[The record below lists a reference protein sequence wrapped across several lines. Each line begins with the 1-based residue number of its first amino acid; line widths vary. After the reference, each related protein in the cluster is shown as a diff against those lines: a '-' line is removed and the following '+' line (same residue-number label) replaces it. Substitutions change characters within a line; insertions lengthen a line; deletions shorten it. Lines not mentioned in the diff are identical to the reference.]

1 MTTSTALQRL
11 ILTATTDGW
20 ALLTENGA
28 VVFRRTGAGARH
40 ACLAFA
46 RDHGVLS
53 IVT

>member
-1 MTTSTALQRL
+1 MTTSTALRRL

-20 ALLTENGA
+20 ALISDNGA
-28 VVFRRTGAGARH
+28 VVFRRAGAGARQ

>member
-11 ILTATTDGW
+11 ILRATSDGW
-20 ALLTENGA
+20 ALLAENGA
-28 VVFRRTGAGARH
+28 VVFRRAGGGARP